1 MHKYGIFRLLKRKGR
16 LCVNKKSN
24 AIIDR
29 LQIQYPIIQAGMA
42 GGATTPEL
50 VAAVSN
56 AGGLGT
62 LGAGYMS
69 PEQMRAAIRAIKQMT
84 GNPFAINLFIPEPP
98 EIDGEISNTVMNQLQ
113 QIEREIRG
121 EGQEVKDTLCSAD
134 SYFFDEKSYRSTFH
148 EQIQVVVEE
157 NVPVLSFTFGI
168 LDDLYIRQLKEA
180 GITLIGT
187 ATHVEEAVSL
197 EAAGIDMIVA
207 QGSEAGGH
215 RGTFAGDPYSSLI
228 GTMAL
233 VPLIVD
239 HIAKPVIAAG
249 GIMDGRGI
257 AAAMALG
264 AQAAQL
270 GSAFLLCKES
280 GAHPAYQAAIRSSD
294 ERSTIV
300 TRTISGKPARGIR
313 NELIHRLESCLA
325 SIPAYPIMNE
335 LTKGVR
341 QAAARNSD
349 PQYMS
354 LWAGQAAR
362 MGEITGAGDKIEQLV
377 MQWRQAIN
385 TMKME

>member
-1 MHKYGIFRLLKRKGR
+1 M
-16 LCVNKKSN
+16 S
-24 AIIDR
+24 DR
-29 LQIQYPIIQAGMA
+29 LNKNNTIIHRIDIQYPIIQAGMA

-50 VAAVSN
+50 VAAVSS

-62 LGAGYMS
+62 LGAGYMQ
-69 PEQMRAAIRAIKQMT
+69 PEQMRKAIRTIKQLT
-84 GNPFAINLFIPEPP
+84 SKPFAVNLFIPEPAG
-98 EIDGEISNTVMNQLQ
+98 IDQHISDAVMEDLQNIDRQLNEQGQEIS
-113 QIEREIRG
+113 EGRG
-121 EGQEVKDTLCSAD
+121 KDRSKETYC
-134 SYFFDEKSYRSTFH
+134 FDESAYRLTFH
-148 EQIQVVVEE
+148 DQIQVILEE
-157 NVPVLSFTFGI
+157 SVPILSFTFGI
-168 LDDLYIRQLKEA
+168 LDEIYIRQLREA
-180 GITLIGT
+180 GIILIGT
-187 ATHVEEAVSL
+187 ATHVAEAIQL

-228 GTMAL
+228 GTLAL

-239 HIAKPVIAAG
+239 QVSVPVIAAG

-257 AAAMALG
+257 ASVMALG

-280 GAHPAYQAAIRSSD
+280 GAHPAYQAAIRASD
-294 ERSTIV
+294 ECSTVI

-313 NELIHRLESCLA
+313 NDLIRKLETYHD

-335 LTKGVR
+335 LTRGVR
-341 QAAARNSD
+341 QSAARTNN

-362 MGEITGAGDKIEQLV
+362 IMGEFQGAHDMMEQLIK
-377 MQWRQAIN
+377 QWRHVVKTLQ
-385 TMKME
+385 M

>member
-1 MHKYGIFRLLKRKGR
+1 M
-16 LCVNKKSN
+16 S
-24 AIIDR
+24 DR
-29 LQIQYPIIQAGMA
+29 LNKNNTIIHRISIQYPIIQAGMA

-50 VAAVSN
+50 VAAVSS

-62 LGAGYMS
+62 LGAGYMQ
-69 PEQMRAAIRAIKQMT
+69 PEQMRKAIRAIKQLT
-84 GNPFAINLFIPEPP
+84 SKPFAVNLFIPEPAG
-98 EIDGEISNTVMNQLQ
+98 IDQHISDAVMEDLQKIDRLLNEQGQEIS
-113 QIEREIRG
+113 
-121 EGQEVKDTLCSAD
+121 EGRSKDRSEETYC
-134 SYFFDEKSYRSTFH
+134 FDESAYRLTFH
-148 EQIQVVVEE
+148 DQIQVILEE
-157 NVPVLSFTFGI
+157 HVPILSFTFGI
-168 LDDLYIRQLKEA
+168 LDEIYIRQLREA
-180 GITLIGT
+180 DIILIGT
-187 ATHVEEAVSL
+187 ATHVAEAIQL

-228 GTMAL
+228 GTLAL

-239 HIAKPVIAAG
+239 QVSVPVIAAG

-257 AAAMALG
+257 AAVMALG

-280 GAHPAYQAAIRSSD
+280 GAHPAYQAAIRASD
-294 ERSTIV
+294 ECSTVI

-313 NELIHRLESCLA
+313 NDLIRRLETYHD

-335 LTKGVR
+335 LTRGVR
-341 QAAARNSD
+341 QSAARTNN

-362 MGEITGAGDKIEQLV
+362 MGEIQGAHDKMEQLIK
-377 MQWRQAIN
+377 QWRHVVKTLQ
-385 TMKME
+385 M

>member
-1 MHKYGIFRLLKRKGR
+1 M
-16 LCVNKKSN
+16 S
-24 AIIDR
+24 DR
-29 LQIQYPIIQAGMA
+29 LKKNNTIIHRIGIQYPIIQAGMA

-50 VAAVSN
+50 VAAVSS

-62 LGAGYMS
+62 LGAGYMQ
-69 PEQMRAAIRAIKQMT
+69 PEQMRKAIRAIKQLT
-84 GNPFAINLFIPEPP
+84 SKPFAVNLFIPEPAG
-98 EIDGEISNTVMNQLQ
+98 IDEHISDAVMEDLQNIDRQLNEQGQEIS
-113 QIEREIRG
+113 
-121 EGQEVKDTLCSAD
+121 EGRSKDRSKDRSKETYC
-134 SYFFDEKSYRSTFH
+134 FDESAYRLTFH
-148 EQIQVVVEE
+148 NQIQVILEE

-168 LDDLYIRQLKEA
+168 LDEIYIRQLREA
-180 GITLIGT
+180 GIILIGT
-187 ATHVEEAVSL
+187 ATHVAEAIQL

-215 RGTFAGDPYSSLI
+215 RGTFVGDPYSALI
-228 GTMAL
+228 GTLAL

-239 HIAKPVIAAG
+239 QVSVPVIAAG

-257 AAAMALG
+257 AAVMALG

-280 GAHPAYQAAIRSSD
+280 GAHPAYQAAIRASD
-294 ERSTIV
+294 ECSTVI

-313 NELIHRLESCLA
+313 NDLIRRLETYLD

-335 LTKGVR
+335 LTRGVR
-341 QAAARNSD
+341 QSAAQTNN

-362 MGEITGAGDKIEQLV
+362 MGEVQGAHAKMEQLIK
-377 MQWRQAIN
+377 QWRDVVKTLQ
-385 TMKME
+385 M

>member
-1 MHKYGIFRLLKRKGR
+1 M
-16 LCVNKKSN
+16 NKKSN
-24 AIIDR
+24 AIINR
-29 LQIQYPIIQAGMA
+29 LHIQYPIIQAGMA
-42 GGATTPEL
+42 GGTTTPEL

-69 PEQMRAAIRAIKQMT
+69 PEQMRTAIRAIKQLT
-84 GNPFAINLFIPEPP
+84 GNPFAVNLFVPEPP
-98 EIDGEISNTVMNQLQ
+98 GIDGRISKTVINQLED
-113 QIEREIRG
+113 IEKEVRRK
-121 EGQEVKDTLCSAD
+121 GQVEVDNIGISAD
-134 SYFFDEKSYRSTFH
+134 SYFFDEKSYRETFH
-148 EQIQVVVEE
+148 EQVKVIVEE
-157 NVPVLSFTFGI
+157 KVPVLSFTFGI
-168 LDDLYIRQLKEA
+168 LDDLYIRQLKKA
-180 GITLIGT
+180 DIVLIGT

-197 EAAGIDMIVA
+197 EAAGVDMIVA

-215 RGTFAGDPYSSLI
+215 RGTFAGEPHSSLV
-228 GTMAL
+228 GTLAL

-239 HIAKPVIAAG
+239 HVATPVIAAG

-257 AAAMALG
+257 AAVMALG

-280 GAHPAYQAAIRSSD
+280 GAHPAYQAAICSSD
-294 ERSTIV
+294 ERSTVI
-300 TRTISGKPARGIR
+300 TKTISGKPARGIR
-313 NELIHRLESCLA
+313 NELIHRLESCSA

-335 LTKGVR
+335 LTRSVR

-362 MGEITGAGDKIEQLV
+362 MGEITGAGDKMEQLV
-377 MQWRQAIN
+377 KQWRLVVNA
-385 TMKME
+385 MKME